1 MSQFVKNITS
11 IKYFLERSELVDQEY
26 NINCAY
32 HPKAPEKS
40 WHSLPTFVAEFNNC
54 SVNSLPLLLTEDRHM
69 LTEHLWPILDRYK
82 NKPKNSENSRFS

>member
-26 NINCAY
+26 NINYAY

-40 WHSLPTFVAEFNNC
+40 WHSLPTFVAEFIFALAILSFFVAPINIFT
-54 SVNSLPLLLTEDRHM
+54 VLL
-69 LTEHLWPILDRYK
+69 
-82 NKPKNSENSRFS
+82 